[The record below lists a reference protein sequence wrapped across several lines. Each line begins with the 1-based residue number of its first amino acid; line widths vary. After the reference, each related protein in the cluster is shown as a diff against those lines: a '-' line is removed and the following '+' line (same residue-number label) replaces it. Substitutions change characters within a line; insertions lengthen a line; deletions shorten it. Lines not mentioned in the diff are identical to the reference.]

1 MKPGFV
7 INKHTLIIFLTTIAI
22 SGCVQPYSM
31 KAFYKGSNTGGNT
44 PSTAAANDRSLSSD
58 DIANI
63 INMQDVSERKINSQL
78 TRVDPHWRIK
88 GFDAKT
94 HEVIYFN
101 FYSKDNKEAFIWHRD
116 DNSAEYVTT
125 NANNYMAFVN
135 NLKAT
140 GYKRTSGSAQDGDH
154 YSNGKTD
161 VDISPVQ
168 IFDGSG
174 GYKIFFKAAIK

>member
-1 MKPGFV
+1 MKPDFLFKPL
-7 INKHTLIIFLTTIAI
+7 ILILLFATITL

-31 KAFYKGSNTGGNT
+31 KAFYKDSNTGGNA
-44 PSTAAANDRSLSSD
+44 PSTAAVNDRSLSSD
-58 DIANI
+58 DITSI
-63 INMQDVSERKINSQL
+63 INIQDVSERKINSQL
-78 TRVDPHWRIK
+78 TRIDPHWRIK

-116 DNSAEYVTT
+116 DNNAEYVTT

-140 GYKRTSGSAQDGDH
+140 GYKRTSGSAQEGDH